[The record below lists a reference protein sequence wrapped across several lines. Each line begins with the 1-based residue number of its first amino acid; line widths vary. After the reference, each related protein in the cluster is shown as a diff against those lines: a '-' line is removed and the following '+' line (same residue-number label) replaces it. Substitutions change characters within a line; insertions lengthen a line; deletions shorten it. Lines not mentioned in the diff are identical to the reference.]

1 MTRADPRARGR
12 NVRIVV
18 VLAVALLAAAVLIT
32 FVDWRQI
39 GPPNALVS
47 FEPTLEGRTVTL
59 DGVTDLADGT
69 TLDWRVSEGEPG
81 QLGGVY
87 LRTGETAVANGRFT
101 ATIPIPGELTGV
113 LKVEVRFYPGT
124 WQPPVTVERFGQD
137 GEHLRG
143 SGVVED
149 SGSPVLVVKREIL
162 VP

>member
-1 MTRADPRARGR
+1 VLTLAPVGETF
-12 NVRIVV
+12 RIVV
-18 VLAVALLAAAVLIT
+18 LLAVALLAAAGLIV

-39 GPPNALVS
+39 GPPNALLS
-47 FEPTLEGRTVTL
+47 FEPTLEDRAVTL
-59 DGVTDLADGT
+59 VGVTDLADGT

-87 LRTGETAVANGRFT
+87 FRSGETVAANGGFT

-113 LKVEVRFYPGT
+113 LQVEVRFYPGT

-149 SGSPVLVVKREIL
+149 SGDPVLVVKREIL